1 MELPNYPTSF
11 LYFNLAPAPMLSI
24 IIVHYNQENL
34 LKQCLRNISEAKIGL
49 EKEIIIID
57 NAFTAQSRDFLA
69 DWRKME
75 QNRRVIFNKENV
87 GYAKANNQG
96 IKAAKGEYILILNA
110 DVIVLPGSVEA
121 LIGLLKQD
129 SLVGLAGPQL
139 LNIDKT
145 IQDSCYRFP
154 RFYTPLARRTFLG
167 KIFFK
172 NELKR
177 YSMRDFDHQQTREVD
192 WLLGAC
198 LAGRKRILER
208 VGLFDERYFLYLED
222 TDLARKIRQNGFKT
236 VYLPSA
242 KMYHFYQRSSDK
254 GGLFKKIVRIHI
266 ASALKYFW
274 KWKKV

>member
-1 MELPNYPTSF
+1 
-11 LYFNLAPAPMLSI
+11 MLSI

-34 LKQCLRNISEAKIGL
+34 LKQCLRNISEAKIDL

-57 NAFTAQSRDFLA
+57 NAFTARSRDFLV
-69 DWRKME
+69 DWQKIE
-75 QNRRVIFNKENV
+75 QNRRVIFNKENI

-121 LIGLLKQD
+121 LVSLLKQD
-129 SLVGLAGPQL
+129 PSVGLAGPQL

-167 KIFFK
+167 RIFLR

-177 YSMRDFDHQQTREVD
+177 YLMRDFDRQRTREVD

-198 LAGRKRILER
+198 LASRKRILEG

-222 TDLARKIRQNGFKT
+222 TDLARKMRQNGFKT

-242 KMYHFYQRSSDK
+242 KMYHFYQRSSDE
-254 GGLFKKIVRIHI
+254 GGLFKKIVWIHI
-266 ASALKYFW
+266 ISALKYFW
-274 KWKKV
+274 KWRWENGRNLKIC